1 MFSFFVLKMASCHL
15 SRFRGFRNGERSAA
29 RAEEGLVFCG
39 GLPKG
44 ASKAVCT
51 PVASRGLRWNVE
63 PSYHFYLLAWILFS
77 HNSIS
82 PFGFYRKANL
92 GDYPNAVTVCG
103 RSSCGGLGYVR
114 ALLKKHGGGVHLQ
127 ADSGR
132 KIVFPSVEKQALC
145 NFCVC
150 QRCWRVWPLT
160 VRAAVCL
167 LICLPAFWS
176 PSPSLNSTFLCSM
189 KALHSKDLTTQE
201 WVTSFSF
208 FFSFS
213 PPFCSLH
220 PSSFGCPLPSQ
231 KLLCCINRAGWA
243 EGLYPAFTHDGSLG
257 VCVCLCVPF
266 SPFSSH

>member
-15 SRFRGFRNGERSAA
+15 SRLQGFRNGERSAA

-114 ALLKKHGGGVHLQ
+114 ALLKKHGGGMHLQ

-145 NFCVC
+145 NSCVC
-150 QRCWRVWPLT
+150 QCCWRVWPLT

-176 PSPSLNSTFLCSM
+176 LHLPSIALFFAAWKLCIVRTSQHKNELLPFL
-189 KALHSKDLTTQE
+189 
-201 WVTSFSF
+201 SF
-208 FFSFS
+208 FLF
-213 PPFCSLH
+213 PPVLLFASIQFWLSAAK
-220 PSSFGCPLPSQ
+220 PEAPL
-231 KLLCCINRAGWA
+231 
-243 EGLYPAFTHDGSLG
+243 LYQ
-257 VCVCLCVPF
+257 
-266 SPFSSH
+266 